1 MNHILIF
8 AGTGLTTVGLLYFI
22 GIKML
27 SDRFQAILALIA
39 GLLLAIGGEFALTA
53 SSVSFY
59 KAQQRE
65 SAVCEL
71 EGEAAHPAE
80 QRSDP
85 TKIIFTHIVGC
96 MKAAGYEWTTAHK
109 HCQEA
114 PRASNP
120 FCYLPSAILP
130 RAVTWAQ
137 MQFE

>member
-8 AGTGLTTVGLLYFI
+8 AGSGLTAAGFLYFL
-22 GIKML
+22 GIKFCA
-27 SDRFQAILALIA
+27 DRLQAILALST

-53 SSVSFY
+53 SSMSFF
-59 KAQQRE
+59 KAQQAQA
-65 SAVCEL
+65 SVCLL

-80 QRSDP
+80 PRSDP
-85 TKIIFTHIVGC
+85 AKIIYTHIVSC
-96 MKAAGYEWTTAHK
+96 MKAGGYVWTMANK

-114 PRASNP
+114 PLASNA